1 MYAIRLDDKIIP
13 IESINLSN
21 QKAYYQYN
29 GVSVPTD
36 LNNVIEKVEF
46 NHPEELWEGDTIAT
60 YGSGKGV
67 IIWSEAHA
75 AWCVE
80 ILEDAG
86 GSIYKGNLIL
96 LKDYHDF
103 HKI

>member
-1 MYAIRLDDKIIP
+1 MYAIRLDDKIFP
-13 IESINLSN
+13 ISTIDHSKQRAFYDIGGITMSAKL
-21 QKAYYQYN
+21 
-29 GVSVPTD
+29 D
-36 LNNVIEKVEF
+36 DVIEKVNF
-46 NHPEELWEGDTIAT
+46 NHPEELWEGDVVAT
-60 YGSGKGV
+60 YGSGRGKIV
-67 IIWSEAHA
+67 WSSAHA